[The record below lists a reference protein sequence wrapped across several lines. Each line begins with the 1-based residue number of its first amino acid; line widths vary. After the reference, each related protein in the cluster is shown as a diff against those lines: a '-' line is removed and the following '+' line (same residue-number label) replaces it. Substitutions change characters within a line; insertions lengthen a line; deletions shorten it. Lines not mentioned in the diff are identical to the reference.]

1 MGNENCNLWTSIGIG
16 AVTILVHA
24 TLLIVFYISLRKQIA
39 NKPSCARSRSQSR
52 RAACSTAPAPSMPE
66 KISSVPREDG
76 TVIPVQAPNYAGDS
90 DTSSDSSDSSD
101 GPCQGTQGPKSVNY
115 STLVFPPTGGH
126 NKMVAEDYENLREGR
141 DYINVDPKKRKHDF
155 WTFTNPA
162 ISESVEYTEV
172 SIKTSKN

>member
-1 MGNENCNLWTSIGIG
+1 MGNENCSLWPSVGIG
-16 AVTILVHA
+16 AVTIVVHA

-39 NKPSCARSRSQSR
+39 NKPSCSQSRSQSKK
-52 RAACSTAPAPSMPE
+52 AAGSTTPAPSIPE
-66 KISSVPREDG
+66 KIPSPPREDG
-76 TVIPVQAPNYAGDS
+76 TVIPLQTPNYAGDS

-101 GPCQGTQGPKSVNY
+101 GPCQGTQAPKSANY
-115 STLVFPPTGGH
+115 STLVFPPPGGQD
-126 NKMVAEDYENLREGR
+126 KMVAEDYENLREGR
-141 DYINVDPKKRKHDF
+141 DYINVDPKKQKHDF